1 MLRLKM
7 MLKVLCK
14 KKIKKVQIHMHQQL
28 WMENKI
34 DQQLETKEIMIN
46 LIVL

>member
-1 MLRLKM
+1 MWRLIM

-14 KKIKKVQIHMHQQL
+14 KKIKIVQIHMHQQL

-34 DQQLETKEIMIN
+34 DQRLETKEILIN
-46 LIVL
+46 LMVL